1 MRHTYS
7 KPLDR
12 SAGGAVLKVPGE
24 RAADSPLPEGAE
36 PDIAHSHYSSGAWSR
51 STTCV
56 PSEMEFTIFVDGRE
70 LVTVLCTP
78 TRLTHLVLGFLFSE
92 GVIDVM
98 KDVATMR
105 VCEDDRLADVR
116 LARPDYQ
123 PPERRTVGSGCG
135 GGVSLATERHRVESS
150 LMVTPG
156 QVSSLMKQMNRH
168 AELYR
173 ACGGVHTSALADA
186 EGLKAIAEDI
196 GRHNTLD
203 KIAGQCLM
211 TGLATRDGLLLTTG
225 RLSSE
230 MLYKAARMGT
240 PVVVS
245 RSSPTDRSIS
255 LGRDL
260 GITLIGYARGDRMSV
275 YSHEERVQGARS
287 P

>member
-1 MRHTYS
+1 MRHTSS
-7 KPLDR
+7 KPLNR
-12 SAGGAVLKVPGE
+12 SAGTAVLKASAE
-24 RAADSPLPEGAE
+24 RAADGPLPEGAA
-36 PDIAHSHYSSGAWSR
+36 PDIEFSLYSSESWSR
-51 STTCV
+51 ATTCV
-56 PSEMEFTIFVDGRE
+56 PREMEFAIFVGGRE
-70 LVTVLCTP
+70 LVTILCTP

-92 GVIDVM
+92 GVIDGM
-98 KDVATMR
+98 KDVASMR
-105 VCEDDRLADVR
+105 VCEDDSLADVM
-116 LARPDYQ
+116 LARPGYE

-135 GGVSLATERHRVESS
+135 GGVSLATERQRVDSS
-150 LMVTPG
+150 LVVTPG

-168 AELYR
+168 ADLYR

-186 EGLKAIAEDI
+186 EGLKVIAEDI

-211 TGLATRDGLLLTTG
+211 TGLSTRDGLLLTTG

-230 MLYKAARMGT
+230 MLYKATRMGT

-255 LGRDL
+255 LGQEL

-275 YSHEERVQGARS
+275 YSHQERVQGARAQ
-287 P
+287 

>member
-1 MRHTYS
+1 MRHTS
-7 KPLDR
+7 S
-12 SAGGAVLKVPGE
+12 SASNRPAGAAVLKASAE
-24 RAADSPLPEGAE
+24 QAADGTMPEGAA
-36 PDIAHSHYSSGAWSR
+36 PDIAHSRYSSEAWSR
-51 STTCV
+51 AITCV
-56 PSEMEFTIFVDGRE
+56 PREMEFTIFLDGRE

-92 GVIDVM
+92 GVIDSM
-98 KDVATMR
+98 KDIATMR

-116 LARPDYQ
+116 LARPGYQ
-123 PPERRTVGSGCG
+123 PPERRVVGSGCG
-135 GGVSLATERHRVESS
+135 GGVSLASDRRRVDSS
-150 LMVTPG
+150 LVVTPEL
-156 QVSSLMKQMNRH
+156 VSSLMKQMTRH
-168 AELYR
+168 ADLYR

-211 TGLATRDGLLLTTG
+211 TGLSTRDGLLLTTG

-230 MLYKAARMGT
+230 ILYKAARLET

-255 LGRDL
+255 LGQEL

-275 YSHEERVQGARS
+275 YSHAERVQGALSR
-287 P
+287 

>member
-1 MRHTYS
+1 MRHTSS
-7 KPLDR
+7 KPRNR
-12 SAGGAVLKVPGE
+12 STGTAVLKTSAEP
-24 RAADSPLPEGAE
+24 AADSPPPDGAAPE
-36 PDIAHSHYSSGAWSR
+36 IALSRYLSEAWSR
-51 STTCV
+51 ATTCV
-56 PSEMEFTIFVDGRE
+56 PREIEFTIFVDGGE

-78 TRLTHLVLGFLFSE
+78 TRLNHLVLGFLFSE
-92 GVIDVM
+92 GVIDTL

-105 VCEDDRLADVR
+105 VCEDDRLADVK
-116 LARPDYQ
+116 LARPGYQ

-135 GGVSLATERHRVESS
+135 GSVSLATERHRVDSS
-150 LMVTPG
+150 LVVTPG

-168 AELYR
+168 AKLYR
-173 ACGGVHTSALADA
+173 ACGGVHTSALADT
-186 EGLKAIAEDI
+186 EDLKVIAEDI

-211 TGLATRDGLLLTTG
+211 TGLSTGDGLLLTTG

-255 LGRDL
+255 LGQEL

-275 YSHEERVQGARS
+275 YSHEERVQGARAR
-287 P
+287 